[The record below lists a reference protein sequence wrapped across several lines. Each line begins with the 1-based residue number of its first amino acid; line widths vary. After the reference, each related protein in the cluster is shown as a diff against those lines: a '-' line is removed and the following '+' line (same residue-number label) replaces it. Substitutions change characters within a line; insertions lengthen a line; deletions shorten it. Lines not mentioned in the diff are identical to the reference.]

1 MNRSLIRPAVAG
13 ATAAAVWAAAEVP
26 LARALDTG
34 FTDVGLL
41 GRCSGLPGRLG
52 TAAGVGI
59 HLANGAAF
67 GVAFAALGGRGARAG
82 LAAAEIEGTVLWPM
96 MRILDPQHFTKRVFA
111 QEVITHGLFGVV
123 LGLTI
128 PRSAARTTL

>member
-13 ATAAAVWAAAEVP
+13 ATAAAVWAVAELP
-26 LARALDTG
+26 LSRRLDTG

-41 GRCSGLPGRLG
+41 GRASGLPGRLG

-59 HLANGAAF
+59 HLVNGAAF

-82 LAAAEIEGTVLWPM
+82 FAAAEIEGTVLWPM
-96 MRILDPQHFTKRVFA
+96 MRMLDPEHFTKRVFA

-123 LGLTI
+123 LGVATS
-128 PRSAARTTL
+128 RSAARSTL

>member
-26 LARALDTG
+26 LSRALDTG

-41 GRCSGLPGRLG
+41 ARCSGLGGRLG
-52 TAAGVGI
+52 TAAGIGI

-82 LAAAEIEGTVLWPM
+82 FAAAEIEGTVLWPM
-96 MRILDPQHFTKRVFA
+96 LRLLDPEHFTKRVFA

-123 LGLTI
+123 LGLTT
-128 PRSAARTTL
+128 PRSAARATL